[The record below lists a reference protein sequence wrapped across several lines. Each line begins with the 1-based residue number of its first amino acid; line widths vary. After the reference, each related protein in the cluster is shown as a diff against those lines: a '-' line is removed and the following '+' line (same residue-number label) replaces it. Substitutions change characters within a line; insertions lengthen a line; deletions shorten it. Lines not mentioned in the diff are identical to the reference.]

1 MADRRFPQGGI
12 LLPLCGR
19 LGNDKPEALANRAG
33 CMRLSGNLRGAALM
47 AGAALL
53 FAAEALLIRWMTAR
67 GIPVTTQLLFR
78 CAGQLLWILPSLLA
92 AGPGMLR
99 TGRFSLH
106 LARGL
111 CSLLTWG
118 LYYLSLTLL
127 DLATAT
133 VLSFTNVMFTTLL
146 AGPVLRE
153 RVGAARWAGT
163 LIGLAGIAVMLRPW
177 EGGAT
182 ASPLGVAVALVAA
195 VSWCGITL
203 SSRAL
208 TRTEGTLTIIGW
220 VGVLTTAGM
229 LPLAA
234 LNWQPL
240 DWGDLLPLALLAA
253 FTPGILVLV
262 TEAFRAG
269 EASAVA
275 PFQYLRL
282 PVLAACGWLVYSEAP
297 DAMAWAGAA
306 VVLAGALVVSLAEAR
321 PGPQPS
327 R

>member
-1 MADRRFPQGGI
+1 
-12 LLPLCGR
+12 
-19 LGNDKPEALANRAG
+19 
-33 CMRLSGNLRGAALM
+33 
-47 AGAALL
+47 
-53 FAAEALLIRWMTAR
+53 
-67 GIPVTTQLLFR
+67 
-78 CAGQLLWILPSLLA
+78 
-92 AGPGMLR
+92 
-99 TGRFSLH
+99 
-106 LARGL
+106 
-111 CSLLTWG
+111 
-118 LYYLSLTLL
+118 
-127 DLATAT
+127 
-133 VLSFTNVMFTTLL
+133 MFTALL

-163 LIGLAGIAVMLRPW
+163 LVGLAGIAVMLRPW
-177 EGGAT
+177 EGGTA

-195 VSWCGITL
+195 VSRCGITL

-220 VGVLTTAGM
+220 VGVLTTAAT

-240 DWGDLLPLALLAA
+240 AGADLLPLMLLAV

-282 PVLAACGWLVYSEAP
+282 PVLAACGWLVYAEAP
-297 DAMAWAGAA
+297 DAMAWVGAA

-321 PGPQPS
+321 PGPRPP